1 MKRLAIICVT
11 LSAMLAAVSCGGNS
25 NKNSNNSAQTEQ
37 GVKFAPRERTSSMS
51 AAERQ
56 AAIAAKKAS
65 LQVNVQSLMNS
76 AGVKLS
82 VLPPVPAGEIT
93 EAISEKI
100 GVKMLG
106 IIAANGVG
114 GVNNVPGF
122 AMGAAMTETG
132 RQTTGT
138 APQKCVIKYDVVYS
152 VLNVVDGNVYASA
165 TESVT
170 GVGNTF
176 AEAVGNAVK
185 EIKSTE
191 SLQSMLATAS
201 DRIVAWYRDNLPTLK
216 SQVNEAVNAG
226 NYPLALAY
234 LGSVPS
240 QAAEAYEYATAEHAV
255 VLKKYKATNAAS
267 AFSALKRAIAAGAQS
282 TELQSEV
289 YTALAMI
296 PDDAPEYAQASKLVA
311 EYESSVLARQ
321 AKAEAREIAAAE
333 AQRLHEQQMAQ
344 AELEAN
350 KAIAI
355 AEAKASEQAMR
366 KHMREQDDSKRG
378 FWGNLGARIINGI
391 DYVGDQIPD

>member
-1 MKRLAIICVT
+1 MKKLAAICIT
-11 LSAMLAAVSCGGNS
+11 LSVAVATVSCGGN
-25 NKNSNNSAQTEQ
+25 NANNAQTEQ
-37 GVKFAPRERTSSMS
+37 GTKFAPRERTSSMTD
-51 AAERQ
+51 AERQ

-76 AGVKLS
+76 TGVKLS
-82 VLPPVPAGEIT
+82 VLPPVPAGDIT
-93 EAISEKI
+93 EELSEKI

-106 IIAANGVG
+106 IIAANGIG

-122 AMGAAMTETG
+122 ALCATITETG

-138 APQKCVIKYDVVYS
+138 APQKSIIKYDVAYS

-170 GVGNTF
+170 GVGNSF
-176 AEAVGNAVK
+176 VEAARNAVN
-185 EIKSTE
+185 EIKSTDA
-191 SLQSMLATAS
+191 LQSMLATAS
-201 DRIVAWYRDNLPTLK
+201 DKIVAWYRDNLPTLK
-216 SQVNEAVNAG
+216 MQVNEAVNAG

-234 LGSVPS
+234 LQSVPS
-240 QAAEAYEYATAEHAV
+240 QAAEAYEYAAAEHAV

-267 AFSALKRAIAAGAQS
+267 ALSALKSAIAAGTQS

-296 PDDAPEYAQASKLVA
+296 PDDTPEYAQASKLVA
-311 EYESSVLARQ
+311 EYETSVLTRQ
-321 AKAEAREIAAAE
+321 ARTEAREIAAAE
-333 AQRLHEQQMAQ
+333 AQRLHEQKMEQ
-344 AELEAN
+344 AKLEAN
-350 KAIAI
+350 KAVAI

-378 FWGNLGARIINGI
+378 FWGNLGARIISGI
-391 DYVGDQIPD
+391 DYLGDQIPD